1 MNTVSDQ
8 QLSSVKKNS
17 ANESM
22 SSYRNDF
29 PVLNQS
35 INGEKL
41 VYLDSAASSQM
52 PNQVINEIT
61 RYQSNNHANV
71 HRGIHAL
78 SHRATKIF
86 EQTRKEVSGFI
97 NSKKTNEII
106 FTSGTTESINLVAQ
120 SFCRPILNKNKK
132 ILISQLEHHSNIV
145 PWQIVCEQTDAKLLV
160 APINQEGQIET
171 TELIKMIDSS
181 VALIAISHASNALGT
196 ICPIDEII
204 KAAHDHD
211 VPVLID
217 GAQAIPHMSVD
228 VQELNADFYVFSGHK
243 MLGPTGIGVL
253 YGKEDIL
260 EGMPPYKGGGDMI
273 LEVKLSGTTYNE
285 LPYKFE
291 AGTPNIS
298 GVAGLGAAVNYLN
311 NVGLN
316 NIYSHEKILLE
327 YLTSNLKNI
336 EGINLIGTASN
347 KVGVQSFVIKD
358 IHSHDI
364 GTILDHQ
371 GIAIRTGH
379 HCAMPVMDFY
389 EISGTARASLSIY
402 NNIEDVDRLI
412 QGLHKVVEIFA

>member
-1 MNTVSDQ
+1 MNTISDQ
-8 QLSSVKKNS
+8 HQNSVKKNS
-17 ANESM
+17 ANGSI

-29 PVLNQS
+29 PILNQS
-35 INGEKL
+35 INGQKL

-52 PNQVINEIT
+52 PNQVISEIE
-61 RYQSNNHANV
+61 RYQSNDHANV

-86 EQTRKEVSGFI
+86 EETRKDVSDFI
-97 NSKKTNEII
+97 NSKDTNEII
-106 FTSGTTESINLVAQ
+106 FTSGATESINLVAQ

-145 PWQIVCEQTDAKLLV
+145 PWQIVCEQTDAKLLM
-160 APINQEGQIET
+160 APINQEGQIEM
-171 TELIKMIDSS
+171 TEFIKMIDSS

-204 KAAHDHD
+204 RVAHDHD

-217 GAQAIPHMSVD
+217 GAQAIPHMRVD

-243 MLGPTGIGVL
+243 MLGPTGIGIL

-298 GVAGLGAAVNYLN
+298 GVAGLGAAVKYLN

-316 NIYSHEKILLE
+316 NIHSHEKELLD
-327 YLTSNLKNI
+327 YLTSNLKKI
-336 EGINLIGTASN
+336 EGINLVGTTSN

-402 NNIEDVDRLI
+402 NNTDDIDRLI
-412 QGLHKVVEIFA
+412 KGLYKVIEIFA

>member
-1 MNTVSDQ
+1 MNTISDQ
-8 QLSSVKKNS
+8 HQNSVKKNS
-17 ANESM
+17 ANGSI

-29 PVLNQS
+29 PILNQS
-35 INGEKL
+35 INGQKL

-52 PNQVINEIT
+52 PNQVISEIE
-61 RYQSNNHANV
+61 RYQSNDHANV
-71 HRGIHAL
+71 HRGIHTL

-86 EQTRKEVSGFI
+86 EETRKDVSDFI
-97 NSKKTNEII
+97 NSKDTNEII
-106 FTSGTTESINLVAQ
+106 FTSGATESINLVAQ

-145 PWQIVCEQTDAKLLV
+145 PWQIVCEQTDAKLLM
-160 APINQEGQIET
+160 APINQEGQIEM
-171 TELIKMIDSS
+171 TEFIKMIDSS

-204 KAAHDHD
+204 RVAHDHD

-217 GAQAIPHMSVD
+217 GAQAIPHMRVD

-243 MLGPTGIGVL
+243 MLGPTGIGIL

-298 GVAGLGAAVNYLN
+298 GVAGLGAAVKYLN

-316 NIYSHEKILLE
+316 NIHSHEKELLD
-327 YLTSNLKNI
+327 YLTSNLKKI
-336 EGINLIGTASN
+336 EGINLVGTTSN

-402 NNIEDVDRLI
+402 NNTDDIDRLI
-412 QGLHKVVEIFA
+412 KGLYKVIEIFT

>member
-1 MNTVSDQ
+1 MNTISDQ
-8 QLSSVKKNS
+8 HQNSVKKNS
-17 ANESM
+17 ANGSI

-29 PVLNQS
+29 PILNQS
-35 INGEKL
+35 INGQKL

-52 PNQVINEIT
+52 PNQVISEIE
-61 RYQSNNHANV
+61 RYQSNDHANV

-86 EQTRKEVSGFI
+86 EETRKDVSDFI
-97 NSKKTNEII
+97 NSKDTNEII
-106 FTSGTTESINLVAQ
+106 FTSGATESINLVAQ

-145 PWQIVCEQTDAKLLV
+145 PWQIVCEQTDAKLLM
-160 APINQEGQIET
+160 APINQEGQIEM
-171 TELIKMIDSS
+171 TEFIKMIDSS

-204 KAAHDHD
+204 RVAHDHD

-217 GAQAIPHMSVD
+217 GAQAIPHMRVD

-243 MLGPTGIGVL
+243 MLGPTGIGIL

-298 GVAGLGAAVNYLN
+298 GVAGLGAAVKYLN

-316 NIYSHEKILLE
+316 NIHSHEKELLD
-327 YLTSNLKNI
+327 YLTSNLKKI
-336 EGINLIGTASN
+336 EGINLVGTTSN

-389 EISGTARASLSIY
+389 EISGTARASLSIF
-402 NNIEDVDRLI
+402 NNTDDIDRLI
-412 QGLHKVVEIFA
+412 KGLYKVIEIFA

>member
-1 MNTVSDQ
+1 MNTIPNRQ
-8 QLSSVKKNS
+8 KSSAKKNTT
-17 ANESM
+17 NESIA
-22 SSYRNDF
+22 SCRNDF

-35 INGEKL
+35 INGQKL

-52 PNQVINEIT
+52 PNQVINKIT
-61 RYQSNNHANV
+61 HYQNNDHANV

-78 SHRATKIF
+78 SHRATNIF
-86 EQTRKEVSGFI
+86 EETRREVSGFI
-97 NSKKTNEII
+97 NSKNTNEIV

-145 PWQIVCEQTDAKLLV
+145 PWQIVCEQTGAKLLV
-160 APINQEGQIET
+160 APMDKQGQIKTVEF
-171 TELIKMIDSS
+171 IRMIDSS

-196 ICPIDEII
+196 ICPIKEII
-204 KAAHDHD
+204 KAAHDNN
-211 VPVLID
+211 VPVLVD
-217 GAQAIPHMSVD
+217 GAQAIPHLKID

-253 YGKEDIL
+253 YGKENIL

-273 LEVKLSGTTYNE
+273 LEVKLSGTTFNE

-298 GVAGLGAAVNYLN
+298 GVVGLGAAINYLN
-311 NVGLN
+311 KVGLN

-327 YLTSNLKNI
+327 YLISSLKNI

-347 KVGVQSFVIKD
+347 KVGVQSFVIKG

-371 GIAIRTGH
+371 GVAIRTGH

-402 NNIEDVDRLI
+402 NNIEDIERLT